1 VNSPQI
7 DRASLALAKEIHVKV
22 RADAE
27 REMKKRMQSMPAKE
41 RTKLSSLL
49 TNIKWLGEVGKAA
62 GKARVSRTLLDKWMN
77 TPGVNWHIHTAFNE
91 AQSISHSG
99 ATAEDVLF
107 RAKVVSELEKD
118 SEYFKKTG
126 QRHRESKV
134 IAKLAARNLKK
145 WRWQIVQAAN
155 NGDKYFFIDLG
166 RILLSRDANS
176 ELYNPLDAD
185 IAELFV
191 KNPTMSTRKAMVELV
206 DRGHSEV
213 EEHTVRQRKKRLG
226 LTKPIA
232 ANRDKTSSSAV
243 TTDHANKSSVDA
255 SYDSSTTKSRKSR
268 HRPRKR

>member
-1 VNSPQI
+1 MNTPEV
-7 DRASLALAKEIHVKV
+7 DRASLALHKQLMAKV
-22 RADAE
+22 RSDAE
-27 REMKKRMQSMPAKE
+27 REMEKQMQSMPAKE

-49 TNIKWLGEVGKAA
+49 TNIKWLGDVGKAA
-62 GKARVSRTLLDKWMN
+62 GKVRVSRTLLDKWMN

-91 AQSISHSG
+91 SQSMSHSG

-107 RAKVVSELEKD
+107 RAKVVPELEKD
-118 SEYFKKTG
+118 SEYFYKTG
-126 QRHRESKV
+126 QRLRESKV
-134 IAKLAARNLKK
+134 IAKLAARNLKE

-155 NGDKYFFIDLG
+155 NGDKHFFIDLG
-166 RILLSRDANS
+166 RILSRDASS
-176 ELYNPLDAD
+176 ELYDHLDAD

-206 DRGHSEV
+206 NRGHSEV

-232 ANRDKTSSSAV
+232 ANRDKTSSSGV

-255 SYDSSTTKSRKSR
+255 SYDSSTTKSGKPR